1 MALLGLDVEL
11 MITDGKRLVSAIPLF
26 SGTKEEPQ
34 KLKLGM
40 VSHDNVNVEFGAD
53 PASSEKEWTRNIKQV
68 LAQVHKML
76 PPKHSLLVQASAIFP
91 DDQLDNPIAQQFGC
105 SVDFDA
111 YDVAQ
116 NDPPNTKKNP
126 KLRSAGGHIHIG
138 LDSIIDDVEKICGMT
153 KAMDLFVGV
162 PSILLDKDPTSER
175 RRQLYGRA
183 GCHRPKPYG
192 VEYRT
197 LGNFWVESE
206 RMAKLIYNLSI
217 EAVDAFENGHTKG
230 IDEAKIRRVINSGDK
245 KVAAEI
251 VNGLVK
257 NLISKKLFNELIE
270 MIKEPASTNLYKGW
284 GL

>member
-11 MITDGKRLVSAIPLF
+11 MISNGGKLISAIPLF

-53 PASSEKEWTRNIKQV
+53 PAKSEKEWARNIREVLKQV
-68 LAQVHKML
+68 DKML
-76 PPKHSLLVQASAIFP
+76 PKEHKLLVQASAIFP
-91 DDQLDNPIAQQFGC
+91 DDQLDNPEAQQFGC

-116 NDPPNTKKNP
+116 NEPPNTKKNP

-138 LDSIIDDVEKICGMT
+138 SDSIVDNIDRVCGMT

-162 PSILLDKDPTSER
+162 PSMLLDKDPTSER

-206 RMAKLIYNLSI
+206 RMAKLIYNLSMAAV
-217 EAVDAFENGHTKG
+217 EAFDDGHTEG
-230 IDEAKIRRVINSGDK
+230 LDEDKIRAVINNSDK
-245 KVAAEI
+245 KVALEI
-251 VNGLVK
+251 LNGLIK
-257 NLISKKLFNELIE
+257 KLISKDLYNETIDI
-270 MIKEPASTNLYKGW
+270 IKTPRVVSLYKGW
-284 GL
+284 DL